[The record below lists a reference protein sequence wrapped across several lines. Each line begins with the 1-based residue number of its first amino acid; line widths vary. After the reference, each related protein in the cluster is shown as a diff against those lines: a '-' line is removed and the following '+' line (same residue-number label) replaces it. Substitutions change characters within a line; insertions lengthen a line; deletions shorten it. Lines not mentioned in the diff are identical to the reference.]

1 MRFSPSL
8 IERLRSHFLISE
20 VIGRRMQI
28 KKHGREYHGLC
39 PFHNEKSPS
48 FTVNDEKGFFHC
60 FGCAAHGDAIE
71 FIRRF
76 ERLSYPEAI
85 ENLAREAGIEI
96 AQPSPEEHRKI
107 EREKTLYDVME
118 AACQWFEK
126 QLLASSGMLAKD
138 YIDNRGVHAETI
150 RQFRIGYAPEDRSGL
165 YQHLLQLGFTQA
177 MQVEAGLIFV
187 SESSQFGGGVYD
199 RFRGRVIFPIR
210 NSSGKVVAF
219 GGRLMSNN
227 DGNKSLPKYLNS
239 PETPLFKKGELLFNL
254 DQAKRPARDGNMVVV
269 MEGYMDVVMSSQAGI
284 TYGVA
289 TLGTAVTPEHLR
301 LLWQIAKE
309 PILCLDGD
317 AAGKRAMLR
326 SAEVALPLL
335 KPNYSLRYAALPQGE
350 DPDSYVQ
357 KQGKGSFEKIL
368 LSSRRLSQ
376 VLWDMLMPQY
386 KLDLPEGRAA
396 LDDACQKLAA
406 KITDDTVRQHYLTH
420 FRNQLRAQATPLK
433 YFDKKQVGKATLR
446 QQQSTNQAQT
456 RSPHIEHMIVQHHS
470 AALESISGRLLNVLL
485 QFPKLL
491 RKSNVEE
498 ALSRLDI
505 KTANMNALRNALLLA
520 AANVDIDNR
529 ELFITYV
536 NKQIHDDSVPEIFAE
551 NLKLPYSETL
561 TDYDAALIW
570 NETIATYEI
579 AHLEY
584 EFKELQECISQSMDE
599 ADYLRMI
606 ELQNAVQQ
614 ARARRTFAPVETDVA

>member
-8 IERLRSHFLISE
+8 IERLRSHFLMSE

-71 FIRRF
+71 FVRRF
-76 ERLSYPEAI
+76 DRLSYPEAI

-96 AQPSPEEHRKI
+96 AKQTPDEQRKV
-107 EREKTLYDVME
+107 EQEKTLYDVLE

-126 QLLASSGMLAKD
+126 QLLAPIGMLAKD
-138 YIDNRGVHAETI
+138 YIDNRGVRAETI

-165 YQHLLQLGFTQA
+165 NQYLTQLGYAQA

-187 SESSQFGGGVYD
+187 SETGGVYD

-210 NSSGKVVAF
+210 NASGKVVAF
-219 GGRLMSNN
+219 GGRLMANS
-227 DGNKSLPKYLNS
+227 DGNKTLPKYLNS

-284 TYGVA
+284 AYGVA

-357 KQGKGSFEKIL
+357 KQGKASFEKIL

-376 VLWDMLMPQY
+376 VLWDMLVPQY

-396 LDDACQKLAA
+396 LDDACQKLTA

-420 FRNQLRAQATPLK
+420 FRNQLRLQATPIK
-433 YFDKKQVGKATLR
+433 YFDKKQVGKANLR
-446 QQQSTNQAQT
+446 QQQSTNQAHT

-505 KTANMNALRNALLLA
+505 RTANMNALRNVLLLA
-520 AANVDIDNR
+520 ATNVDIDNR

-536 NKQIHDDSVPEIFAE
+536 NKQINDDSVPEIFAE

-561 TDYDAALIW
+561 TDYDATLIW

-614 ARARRTFAPVETDVA
+614 ARARRTFAPAETDVA